1 MEKDKILFN
10 GVYGIFPNNFDFK
23 KIKMVQNEIKRL
35 KMGGDK
41 GVHLCP
47 EPDSLRSMETQPLF
61 QSHNIYKL

>member
-1 MEKDKILFN
+1 METDKILFN
-10 GVYGIFPNNFDFK
+10 GVYGVIPNNFDFK

-47 EPDSLRSMETQPLF
+47 DPNSLRSMETSNPF
-61 QSHNIYKL
+61 SIP

>member
-10 GVYGIFPNNFDFK
+10 GVYGVIPNNFDFK
-23 KIKMVQNEIKRL
+23 KIKMVENEIKRL

-47 EPDSLRSMETQPLF
+47 KPVSLRSL
-61 QSHNIYKL
+61 